1 MFTVIL
7 LFITQEI
14 TLTNHIGAS
23 LANLCMPTKNVC
35 VTEDYSDTQGYLS
48 SVLFTHSLPLH
59 HSQLHWH
66 SPLVSRKLD
75 TEIHK
80 NKPKHKTRKGHVL
93 LFWLFCLAYCDVN
106 PPAAITA
113 SSFCAYWSDVVSST
127 LNSCD
132 RYLSLTT
139 MRNPIKMITSRGRF
153 LPIKINVFDFLFYWR
168 LERESVRWLYW
179 KVFPPMALRQICYC
193 RNVAN

>member
-66 SPLVSRKLD
+66 SPLVSP
-75 TEIHK
+75 T
-80 NKPKHKTRKGHVL
+80 KTGH
-93 LFWLFCLAYCDVN
+93 
-106 PPAAITA
+106 
-113 SSFCAYWSDVVSST
+113 
-127 LNSCD
+127 
-132 RYLSLTT
+132 
-139 MRNPIKMITSRGRF
+139 RF
-153 LPIKINVFDFLFYWR
+153 IKINQNTAKPGKATCFFLVILSCIVWCKPH
-168 LERESVRWLYW
+168 LQPLQLALIDPTWSVRPWIL
-179 KVFPPMALRQICYC
+179 PTGT
-193 RNVAN
+193 